1 MEKEMH
7 DTSVLKKVGEVLAFT
22 HVGLDTFERGEDAF
36 VQVFAEEEYEQI
48 IKELEDMRDE
58 LNIFVTQ
65 AEEGEIVIAK
75 SEKTSDKLINMRD
88 LYINDEWGDQVE
100 LLEWLGFFQG
110 AALVHWSLVF
120 GYASG
125 GFVPTLGD
133 VAKGAMTFHENVL
146 QKVAQVLVDVG
157 SGY

>member
-1 MEKEMH
+1 MEKESH

-22 HVGLDTFERGEDAF
+22 RVGSDTFERGEDAF
-36 VQVFAEEEYEQI
+36 VQVFSEEEYDQI
-48 IKELEDMRDE
+48 LKELEDLHEE
-58 LNIFVTQ
+58 LETFIAQSEDSAIVTEK
-65 AEEGEIVIAK
+65 A
-75 SEKTSDKLINMRD
+75 EKTADKLINMRD

-110 AALVHWSLVF
+110 AALVHWGLVF

-133 VAKGAMTFHENVL
+133 TAKNAMTFHEHLL
-146 QKVAQVLVDVG
+146 QKVAQALVDIG

>member
-1 MEKEMH
+1 MEKELH

-22 HVGLDTFERGEDAF
+22 HVGLDTFERGEDALL
-36 VQVFAEEEYEQI
+36 QVLSEEEYDDI
-48 IKELEDMRDE
+48 LRELEDMGDE
-58 LNIFVTQ
+58 LETFVTQ
-65 AEEGEIVIAK
+65 AEESSTVTDKAD
-75 SEKTSDKLINMRD
+75 KTSDKLINMRD

-125 GFVPTLGD
+125 GHVSALGD
-133 VAKGAMTFHENVL
+133 TAKRAITFHENLL
-146 QKVAQVLVDVG
+146 QKVAQALVAVG